1 MNKISFMEISSGEYV
16 GVCSIEITSIPDI
29 SIISS
34 RYQDYT
40 DIEKEYMNN
49 FSSLASEVFQ
59 NYKYIISQ
67 NSNAEISMELLW
79 VTEPVNNQPYKAK
92 IRPFLVIRAISGD
105 QSSAQAIIEQIY
117 SLYESSLKLQKY
129 GFEEIEFPRLTE
141 IISGVQIEDS
151 IAIVKDERE
160 ENLNNQFLSAAYSID
175 VFDSY
180 AHDMSSIMNELTEQP
195 YSMFSIQLF
204 PTQLTVE
211 EKTEIARIAQIL
223 DTLNKGVM
231 TQGIGNVSISAAGHL
246 AEIYKYYQTVSAGAM
261 FGYNIIVAGSYGNT
275 DKLASKVQGYISY
288 DSENPVFMKQVHMD
302 TSQLRITDNYYS
314 FPWIVNELLIDLNR
328 NPYIWNQDNSNQ
340 FLYRMPYVISAKE
353 AGGIFRLPLGNGR
366 ISAGLPINDSESASK
381 TYADNLINAGDIEIG
396 ILKNSEKNTIGISLK
411 DLAKHML
418 VVGTPGSGKT
428 TFSVSLLDRLWK
440 EHNIPF
446 LVIEPAKN
454 EYRALIQSIPEI
466 QIFTPGK
473 NFISPF
479 VFNPFVPPE
488 NVRLETYK
496 STLKTAFAAAV
507 SMTTPLDKIFEE
519 AINNCYSD
527 FRWLDNYTTAD
538 KGQIFN
544 ITDFIKCFKNTFD
557 EIGYTG
563 DAKNIGRA
571 GVVRLKSL
579 ENLFDNYFSIPI
591 QDLLQKPTIIELAAI
606 ENSDQKALIISL
618 LLLSILAYVNANY
631 VGDGGLK
638 NVMLL
643 EEAHVL
649 LDASSN
655 VGQGDTNPSAIAQ
668 NLVKRMLA
676 EIRSYGVG
684 IIIADQSPRKVSTD
698 VVALTDMKMVFRLVE
713 ATDKQIIADSM
724 NMGDGQE
731 QRLSRLKPGEAFL
744 FFNKLDSPEE
754 VVTPDYRLEN
764 NIDITLSDK
773 DIGKLI
779 TYWNDKKKNLR
790 PYPECEEVLC
800 CKECCIYERRILA
813 KEIAR
818 RIFVKNFKSDMSDFN
833 TIKKVFAQITKL
845 TKYELND
852 EEFSPELLAC
862 VKVQLWRKIVYGT
875 NISRRG
881 ERPAPAAPRA
891 VRAVSRQAR
900 AELRRGAAQPV
911 AHVPRAEAR
920 RCTRRTGRAARPGH
934 VRALRQDS
942 LRRDRAEHRHKD
954 AACGQD
960 IRAGRQL
967 VLRPGLPRLRH
978 RAQSGPHHQ
987 GLPPPGHPRGR
998 SAAQRLPPR
1007 QAQPGFCR
1015 GGAGDPHRRRRHS
1028 LGARPRPHGG
1038 AGAAGRMRI
1047 LHPESALLGHGEPA
1061 VSLPRRRQRRHACA
1075 GADAAL
1081 HQPDPALL
1089 LPAPLCRNDG
1099 RRHPR
1104 PQPHCAGEHAL
1115 HPARARTGASGAVQH
1130 GADAAP
1136 PRRGPLPP
1144 APAGPRTVPAL

>member
-1 MNKISFMEISSGEYV
+1 MEISSGEYV

-34 RYQDYT
+34 GYQDHT

-129 GFEEIEFPRLTE
+129 GFEEIEFTRLTE
-141 IISGVQIEDS
+141 IISGVQIEDG

-160 ENLNNQFLSAAYSID
+160 ENLNTQFLSAVYSID

-195 YSMFSIQLF
+195 YSMLSIQLF

-231 TQGIGNVSISAAGHL
+231 TQGVGNVSISAAGRL

-328 NPYIWNQDNSNQ
+328 NPYIWNQDNSDQ

-396 ILKNSEKNTIGISLK
+396 ILKKSEKNTIGISLK

-527 FRWLDNYTTAD
+527 FRWLDNYTMSD

-571 GVVRLKSL
+571 GVVRSKSL

-638 NVMLL
+638 NVILL

-655 VGQGDTNPSAIAQ
+655 VGQGDANPSAIAQ

-773 DIGKLI
+773 DIGKLT

-790 PYPECEEVLC
+790 PYPECDEVFC

-833 TIKKVFAQITKL
+833 AIKKVFAQITKL

-875 NISRRG
+875 NISVN
-881 ERPAPAAPRA
+881 EKII
-891 VRAVSRQAR
+891 
-900 AELRRGAAQPV
+900 
-911 AHVPRAEAR
+911 HN
-920 RCTRRTGRAARPGH
+920 
-934 VRALRQDS
+934 S
-942 LRRDRAEHRHKD
+942 LRK
-954 AACGQD
+954 
-960 IRAGRQL
+960 
-967 VLRPGLPRLRH
+967 
-978 RAQSGPHHQ
+978 S
-987 GLPPPGHPRGR
+987 
-998 SAAQRLPPR
+998 
-1007 QAQPGFCR
+1007 
-1015 GGAGDPHRRRRHS
+1015 
-1028 LGARPRPHGG
+1028 
-1038 AGAAGRMRI
+1038 
-1047 LHPESALLGHGEPA
+1047 
-1061 VSLPRRRQRRHACA
+1061 
-1075 GADAAL
+1075 
-1081 HQPDPALL
+1081 
-1089 LPAPLCRNDG
+1089 
-1099 RRHPR
+1099 
-1104 PQPHCAGEHAL
+1104 
-1115 HPARARTGASGAVQH
+1115 
-1130 GADAAP
+1130 
-1136 PRRGPLPP
+1136 
-1144 APAGPRTVPAL
+1144 

>member
-1 MNKISFMEISSGEYV
+1 MEISSGEYV

-34 RYQDYT
+34 VYQDHT
-40 DIEKEYMNN
+40 GIEKEYMNN

-79 VTEPVNNQPYKAK
+79 VTEPVNNQPYNAK

-129 GFEEIEFPRLTE
+129 GFEEIEFSRLTE

-231 TQGIGNVSISAAGHL
+231 TQGIGNVSISAAGRL
-246 AEIYKYYQTVSAGAM
+246 AETYNYYQTVSAGAM

-288 DSENPVFMKQVHMD
+288 DPEKPVFMKQVHMD

-314 FPWIVNELLIDLNR
+314 FPWIVNEMLIDLNR
-328 NPYIWNQDNSNQ
+328 NPYIWNQDNSDQ

-527 FRWLDNYTTAD
+527 FRWLDNYTMAD

-638 NVMLL
+638 NVILL

-655 VGQGDTNPSAIAQ
+655 VGQGDANPSAIAQ

-773 DIGKLI
+773 DIGKLT

-790 PYPECEEVLC
+790 PYPECDEVFC

-833 TIKKVFAQITKL
+833 AIKKVFAQITKL

-852 EEFSPELLAC
+852 EGFSSELLAC

-875 NISRRG
+875 KISVN
-881 ERPAPAAPRA
+881 EKII
-891 VRAVSRQAR
+891 
-900 AELRRGAAQPV
+900 
-911 AHVPRAEAR
+911 HN
-920 RCTRRTGRAARPGH
+920 
-934 VRALRQDS
+934 S
-942 LRRDRAEHRHKD
+942 LRK
-954 AACGQD
+954 
-960 IRAGRQL
+960 
-967 VLRPGLPRLRH
+967 
-978 RAQSGPHHQ
+978 S
-987 GLPPPGHPRGR
+987 
-998 SAAQRLPPR
+998 
-1007 QAQPGFCR
+1007 
-1015 GGAGDPHRRRRHS
+1015 
-1028 LGARPRPHGG
+1028 
-1038 AGAAGRMRI
+1038 
-1047 LHPESALLGHGEPA
+1047 
-1061 VSLPRRRQRRHACA
+1061 
-1075 GADAAL
+1075 
-1081 HQPDPALL
+1081 
-1089 LPAPLCRNDG
+1089 
-1099 RRHPR
+1099 
-1104 PQPHCAGEHAL
+1104 
-1115 HPARARTGASGAVQH
+1115 
-1130 GADAAP
+1130 
-1136 PRRGPLPP
+1136 
-1144 APAGPRTVPAL
+1144 